1 MTPFHTAYQSPP
13 PPSQHAALA
22 KHMHAA
28 HLADCLDLAMRG
40 IIAPWEDSDIILQ
53 EDEERLL
60 NAILDAGGLAMR
72 HTQTASQDTG
82 LFQDLPTYTRTSTAA
97 LGMTA
102 NANAQAVVNRAL
114 QAGWITQTYSE
125 ADGCYVL
132 DCTALGVLKL
142 DQQIQQ
148 REWGD
153 D

>member
-1 MTPFHTAYQSPP
+1 MNSLTNAFTTYPDQDT
-13 PPSQHAALA
+13 LRR
-22 KHMHAA
+22 HMHDA

-40 IIAPWEDSDIILQ
+40 IIPVWEDSDIILQ

-60 NAILDAGGLAMR
+60 LAVSNAGGLALK
-72 HTQTASQDTG
+72 HTPTASSRAG
-82 LFQDLPTYTRTSTAA
+82 LFADLPTYTRTTTAA

-132 DCTALGVLKL
+132 DVTQLGCHKL
-142 DQQIQQ
+142 DQHQQQ

>member
-1 MTPFHTAYQSPP
+1 MTLSNAFTTYPDQD
-13 PPSQHAALA
+13 ALRR
-22 KHMHAA
+22 HMHDA

-40 IIAPWEDSDIILQ
+40 VIPPWEDSDIILQ

-60 NAILDAGGLAMR
+60 NAILDAGGLHMR
-72 HTQTASQDTG
+72 HTPTASTHAG
-82 LFQDLPTYTRTSTAA
+82 LFDDLPTYTRTSTAA

-132 DCTALGVLKL
+132 DVSMLGMLKL

-153 D
+153 DYIL

>member
-1 MTPFHTAYQSPP
+1 MNPYAAAYQSPP
-13 PPSQHAALA
+13 PASQHAALS
-22 KHMHAA
+22 KHMHDA
-28 HLADCLDLAMRG
+28 HLADCLGLAMRG

-60 NAILDAGGLAMR
+60 LAVSNAGGLALK
-72 HTQTASQDTG
+72 HTPTASTHAG
-82 LFQDLPTYTRTSTAA
+82 LFDDLPAYTRTTTAA

-132 DCTALGVLKL
+132 DVSMRGMLKL
-142 DQQIQQ
+142 EQHHQQK
-148 REWGD
+148 EWGD

>member
-1 MTPFHTAYQSPP
+1 MTHATAYQSPP
-13 PPSQHAALA
+13 PSHTHAALA
-22 KHMHAA
+22 KHMHDA

-40 IIAPWEDSDIILQ
+40 IIAPWDDSDIILQ

-60 NAILDAGGLAMR
+60 LAISDAGGLILK
-72 HTQTASQDTG
+72 HHPTSSSNTG
-82 LFQDLPTYTRTSTAA
+82 LFNDLPTYTRTTTAA

-132 DCTALGVLKL
+132 DVSMLGMLKL
-142 DQQIQQ
+142 EQHHQQK
-148 REWGD
+148 EWGD
-153 D
+153 ED

>member
-1 MTPFHTAYQSPP
+1 MTLNNAFTTYPDQDT
-13 PPSQHAALA
+13 LRR
-22 KHMHAA
+22 HMHDA

-40 IIAPWEDSDIILQ
+40 IIPCWEDSDIILQ

-60 NAILDAGGLAMR
+60 LAVSNAGGLSLK
-72 HTQTASQDTG
+72 HTPTQGTSSG
-82 LFQDLPTYTRTSTAA
+82 LFADLPTYTRTTTAA

-132 DCTALGVLKL
+132 DVSMLGMLKL
-142 DQQIQQ
+142 EQHHQQK
-148 REWGD
+148 EWGD